1 MKHLKFFVFL
11 CIITFTVSC
20 GQQRKYIEYKVR
32 KGETMRVIAKKL
44 DMKTRDLLRL
54 NPDVGRKPEVNT
66 LIIIPSKQLKNR
78 AVNKDEILVS
88 NTLNPTDKEL
98 KTTLIAEKEKQ
109 KELLILELE
118 KEFKLHKVKKGDTF
132 YGLTR
137 FYNVTQEDLIAL
149 NPKLIEGLKLSQV
162 IKIMPLEASVR
173 EENFLYRDEIEKGVA
188 LKIAIL
194 LPFRAIELD
203 TLSGEEIFENSKLA
217 NIVTDLYFG
226 ATMAIDSLREQGV
239 EIDVDVFDTGRNST
253 EINKILSENNLNEN
267 DAVIG
272 PLYSEEVQFLADKL
286 NVPIIFPIYSPKQ
299 EAFTGNKIVKTA
311 PNKQLFKDK
320 LFAYMQENFIDG
332 NIIVVGDGKVDS
344 KNAAIKIR
352 EILQSNDSINSF
364 HIIMAADGYI
374 KTEKFTEVL
383 QPNMKNTVVIAT
395 NDNVI
400 AASAI
405 NSLISLPEETTA
417 TVYAF
422 DQTSVFNQIDNLK
435 LAQLGFTFVSD
446 VYVKEDSF
454 EANAFNLKYKAKNGT
469 LPSSYAT
476 KGFDVAYDLLM
487 RLASGND
494 LDSTFKKGISYRLE
508 NKFDYTDNTV
518 KIPENKGL
526 FILKYNVDLTLTRI
540 E

>member
-1 MKHLKFFVFL
+1 
-11 CIITFTVSC
+11 
-20 GQQRKYIEYKVR
+20 
-32 KGETMRVIAKKL
+32 MRVIAKKL
-44 DMKTRDLLRL
+44 NMKTRDLLRL
-54 NPDVGRKPEVNT
+54 NPDVGRKPAVNT
-66 LIIIPSKQLKNR
+66 LIIVPSKHLKTR
-78 AVNKDEILVS
+78 VVSKDGLKENEVIVS
-88 NTLNPTDKEL
+88 NTLNSEEKEA
-98 KTTLIAEKEKQ
+98 KADLIAKKEKQ
-109 KELLILELE
+109 QELLILELE
-118 KEFKLHKVKKGDTF
+118 KEFKLHEVKKGDTF

-149 NPKLIEGLKLSQV
+149 NPELIEGLKLSQV
-162 IKIMPLEASVR
+162 IKISPLEASVGK
-173 EENFLYRDEIEKGVA
+173 EIFLYRDEIEEGIA

-203 TLSGEEIFENSKLA
+203 TLSGEEIFENSRLA

-226 ATMAIDSLREQGV
+226 ATMAIDSLREQGI

-253 EINKILSENNLNEN
+253 EINKILSENNLDEN

-272 PLYSEEVQFLADKL
+272 PLYSEEVRFLADKL
-286 NVPIIFPIYSPKQ
+286 SVPIVFPIYSPKQ
-299 EAFTGNKIVKTA
+299 LEFTGKKIVKTA

-320 LFAYMQENFIDG
+320 LFAYMQDNFIDG

-344 KNAAIKIR
+344 QNDATKIR

-364 HIIMAADGYI
+364 HIIMAEDGYI

-395 NDNVI
+395 NDNIIV
-400 AASAI
+400 ASAI

-422 DQTSVFNQIDNLK
+422 DQISVFNQIDNLK

-446 VYVKEDSF
+446 VYVKEGSF

-469 LPSSYAT
+469 LPSLYAT
-476 KGFDVAYDLLM
+476 KGFDVTYDILM

-494 LDSTFKKGISYRLE
+494 LDTTFKEGISYRLE
-508 NKFDYTDNTV
+508 SKFDYTDNTL

>member
-344 KNAAIKIR
+344 KNDAIKIR

-494 LDSTFKKGISYRLE
+494 LDTTFKEGISYRLE

>member
-344 KNAAIKIR
+344 KNDAIKIR

-400 AASAI
+400 TASAI
-405 NSLISLPEETTA
+405 NSLISLPEETKA

>member
-1 MKHLKFFVFL
+1 
-11 CIITFTVSC
+11 
-20 GQQRKYIEYKVR
+20 VR

-344 KNAAIKIR
+344 KNDAIKIR

-364 HIIMAADGYI
+364 HIIMAANGYI

-446 VYVKEDSF
+446 AYVKEDSF